1 MAIDRQWQPT
11 WEETHPPQRRM
22 RGVLNPISKVEDDAL
37 PGTIPPPYP
46 DSLSGSRQTTG
57 GIGGIIIT
65 RFCLHWIICKAEG
78 PTMSQ
83 MSAWAQ
89 KYRGATVEDLDPP
102 PALSA
107 KPTELISHALMNA
120 FERDYTHL
128 TVVSEDTRA
137 LLGYLNIPRLKEMLK
152 NGTVR
157 ETDYVEQ
164 AMQKFQR
171 SGKIYKVITM
181 DTPLEELEAFFTGGA
196 NGNDSQDFA
205 VVTDGNRRFVL
216 GVATKA
222 DLEEFVKRRPA

>member
-1 MAIDRQWQPT
+1 M
-11 WEETHPPQRRM
+11 
-22 RGVLNPISKVEDDAL
+22 
-37 PGTIPPPYP
+37 
-46 DSLSGSRQTTG
+46 
-57 GIGGIIIT
+57 
-65 RFCLHWIICKAEG
+65 
-78 PTMSQ
+78 
-83 MSAWAQ
+83 
-89 KYRGATVEDLDPP
+89 EDLDPP

-181 DTPLEELEAFFTGGA
+181 DTPLEELEAFFTGEA